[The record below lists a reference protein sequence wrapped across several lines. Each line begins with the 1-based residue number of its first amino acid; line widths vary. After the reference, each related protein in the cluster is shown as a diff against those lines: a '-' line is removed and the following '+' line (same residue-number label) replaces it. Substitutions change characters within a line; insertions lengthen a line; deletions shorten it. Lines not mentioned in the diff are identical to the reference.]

1 MENRSWP
8 KRVTYDLT
16 RSVVRCLGWL
26 VFGLRFHGSNRFP
39 SEGGVLVCSNHQSY
53 FDPVLVGAISDRR
66 MNYLA
71 RQNLFD
77 SRWLGGLIRW
87 YDGIPVQRD
96 GLGIGGLKETLRRLK
111 RGEMVLVFPEGTRT
125 QDGQLSPLKPGFCM
139 LARRAGVP
147 LLPVGI
153 DGAFDAWPRGRRIP
167 QLTRICLEAGHPI
180 SAEQVSNLSDEDL
193 VSLLQERIRACF
205 EAAKRLRAQP
215 WLS

>member
-1 MENRSWP
+1 MR
-8 KRVTYDLT
+8 
-16 RSVVRCLGWL
+16 WL
-26 VFGLRFHGSNRFP
+26 VWLLFGLRFHGSNRFP
-39 SEGGVLVCSNHQSY
+39 IEGGVLVCSNHQSY

-77 SRWLGGLIRW
+77 ARWLGGLIRW

-125 QDGQLSPLKPGFCM
+125 QDGRLSPLKPGFCM

-153 DGAFDAWPRGRRIP
+153 DGAFDAWPRGRRLP

-180 SAEQVSNLSDEDL
+180 SADQVNNLSDEDL
-193 VSLLQERIRACF
+193 VSLLQERIQACF